1 MSKNLTRKSLALGA
15 LVALGSSVIAGP
27 AFAAPSI
34 TIEPAAG
41 TSYSFISGE
50 RFDIKVFGNS
60 EFDFTNK
67 NLKWE
72 ITKTV
77 GEAVDYTIVN
87 DGSAISESTGTAADA
102 TKAVDVLDGG
112 SESAVAGNNRI
123 GFKVAATLGTSFKI
137 RAFIDA
143 NGSGAYEAASDLA
156 SNQETVTFL
165 KQADVTTTTV
175 ITGAFQGDAAAKAN
189 FKFNNINNEQI
200 LSASASSEVAINFS
214 YADGSA
220 ISSSPIAV
228 ASWDTTDK
236 VFKAEVSAT
245 TNSSVLVKDKS
256 VKAQPLYNLTSSN
269 AAGFTAVTDNVGTA
283 AVLAV
288 TTRKVDSLIADA
300 VKSTTAAEANTTPND
315 TASSDEANVA
325 LNSKFKVYAVAKD
338 AVDAS
343 TNPVAQAVAGVT
355 VTAAITVQGAT
366 LAADSAST
374 ANTDEKVS
382 VKINGTEYTDA
393 AKLPGTGTYA
403 KLSGVTD
410 ANGKFFVELETY
422 GFTNGQDVTVVFVA
436 EGNKTDTI
444 VANNATRTFTG
455 TVTNVNGGTVATAD
469 GTAVNVDVLLV
480 DQFGG
485 APTDNKYS
493 ARANW
498 LTSTQTTNATATSGT
513 SAKVVGGKATLS
525 ITDNGTGTGTNT
537 YDIDWIENAGSGY
550 TGSAT
555 DVDMTGSNSSTLSVV
570 IKAAAEVS
578 AGAVNLLAT
587 SDGALLSKNTAKT
600 AYILGSTANGAEAKA
615 ATVDTTDFYS
625 HDSRAVVGDVPTAST
640 AANKVQIFGKVYN
653 TADQNVV
660 LSAIPSAKVTIAA
673 AGLQFRVDQTDSSVV
688 WGKDTITFYADA
700 SGLFTVD
707 AYSHKAGKQVVTVTS
722 GAGTATLNLWFNG
735 VAEDAGRSVA
745 ITAPAYILP
754 GRTLTV
760 AGLLTD
766 EYGNGVKTVAADRL
780 TIAYDGPGL
789 PTGTLPTDT
798 DADGKFSFKVL
809 LGAYE
814 SGSGVVTVKYDYNN
828 DGDLVDKYDITKT
841 ATVTL
846 GAAPA
851 AAATAAVSGSTGKFF
866 VSATAAAGKSVVVK
880 VAGKFVTSFKATGS
894 KKSVAVKATKG
905 SKKVTVFIGGK
916 LVATKTVTVK

>member
-27 AFAAPSI
+27 AFAAPTI

-67 NLKWE
+67 NLQWE
-72 ITKTV
+72 ITKTI
-77 GEAVDYTIVN
+77 GDAVDYTIAN
-87 DGSAISESTGTAADA
+87 NGASISESTGTAADA
-102 TKAVDVLDGG
+102 TKAVVVIDGG

-123 GFKVAATLGTSFKI
+123 GLKVAATLATTVKV

-156 SNQETVTFL
+156 SNQETITFI
-165 KQADVTTTTV
+165 KKADVTSTTV
-175 ITGAFQGDAAAKAN
+175 ITSAFESDTLVKAN
-189 FKFNNINNEQI
+189 VKFNNINNEQLDGAGANSDI
-200 LSASASSEVAINFS
+200 GINFT

-220 ISSSPIAV
+220 LHSSAPNIA

-236 VFKAEVSAT
+236 VFKAEITPSSA
-245 TNSSVLVKDKS
+245 LAKDKS
-256 VKAQPLYNLTSSN
+256 VKAQPLYLLGAS
-269 AAGFTAVTDNVGTA
+269 AANFVLADDKIGTAV
-283 AVLAV
+283 VLAV

-300 VKSTTAAEANTTPND
+300 EKSTTAAEANTTPNA
-315 TASSDEANVA
+315 TASSDEADVA
-325 LNSKFKVYAVAKD
+325 LNSKFRVYAVAKD

-343 TNPVAQAVAGVT
+343 TNPVAQPVAGVT

-374 ANTDEKVS
+374 ANIDEKVS
-382 VKINGTEYTDA
+382 VKINGTEYTDS

-403 KLSGVTD
+403 KISGVTD

-444 VANNATRTFTG
+444 VANNATRVFTG
-455 TVTNVNGGTVATAD
+455 TVTNVNGGTVVTAD

-498 LTSTQTTNATATSGT
+498 LTSSQTTNATATSGT

-525 ITDNGTGTGTNT
+525 ITDNGTGIGTNT

-550 TGSAT
+550 TGQAT

-570 IKAAAEVS
+570 IKAASEVS
-578 AGAVNLLAT
+578 AGAVQLLAT
-587 SDGALLSKNTAKT
+587 SGGSLLSKNAAKT
-600 AYILGSTANGAEAKA
+600 AYILGSTANGAEAKP

-625 HDSRAVVGDVPTAST
+625 HDSRAVVGDVPTANT

-673 AGLQFRVDQTDSSVV
+673 SGLQFRVDQTDSSVV

-707 AYSHKAGKQVVTVTS
+707 AYSHKAGKQTVTVTS

-735 VAEDAGRSVA
+735 VAEDAGRSIA

-846 GAAPA
+846 GAAPVTTP
-851 AAATAAVSGSTGKFF
+851 AATAAVSGSTGKFY
-866 VSATAAAGKSVVVK
+866 VSATNAAAKKVVVK
-880 VAGKFVTSFKATGS
+880 VAGKFFRSFTGTGAKKTVALKAP
-894 KKSVAVKATKG
+894 KG
-905 SKKVTVFIGGK
+905 KHKVTVFVGGK
-916 LVATKTVTVK
+916 LVTTKTITVK